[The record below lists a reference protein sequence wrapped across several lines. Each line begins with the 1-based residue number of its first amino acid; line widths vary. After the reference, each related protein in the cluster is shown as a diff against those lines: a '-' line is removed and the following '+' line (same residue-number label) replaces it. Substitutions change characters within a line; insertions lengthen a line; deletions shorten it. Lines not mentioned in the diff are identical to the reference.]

1 MIKLRIIVEPT
12 WLFLKSVNKK
22 NKKIKSLRFFF
33 SRFVIYGGKMFG
45 TFCPTSQT
53 VAGKRFP
60 PLKSSW
66 NSLSRGLK
74 YKSWNLRRTTRQL
87 NEECKQKYDKNKKP
101 PVFPNFE
108 GGKWSGQIL
117 QIFIEGAKCYTWL
130 ESSWNSLFRGL
141 KNKT

>member
-1 MIKLRIIVEPT
+1 MIKLRIIVELT

-87 NEECKQKYDKNKKP
+87 NEECEQKYDKNKISP
-101 PVFPNFE
+101 FFQISRGE
-108 GGKWSGQIL
+108 CSGQIL
-117 QIFIEGAKCYTWL
+117 QIFLSRGQSAIHGWKAL
-130 ESSWNSLFRGL
+130 EILFPEV
-141 KNKT
+141 